1 MKYPFHRIGA
11 LLSREEAESSS
22 IVRDVLTT
30 ETDGGKM
37 QLVQTGTESQE
48 ELSEEVPLVR
58 TCVTCICL
66 VELLKSQ
73 AIFRLINKHKV

>member
-1 MKYPFHRIGA
+1 MKYPFHRIGS

-22 IVRDVLTT
+22 IFREALAM

-48 ELSEEVPLVR
+48 ELSEDVPLVR
-58 TCVTCICL
+58 TRVTS
-66 VELLKSQ
+66 V
-73 AIFRLINKHKV
+73 